1 MIDQKTSLPVVQGTA
16 SQQDGM
22 ADAIAAIIVIT
33 RREWL
38 SPASG
43 ALAPGDATVNHASTA
58 HPLIRFALDGKRA
71 GAWRAR
77 AARQRWLQSVENIAD
92 PESAG

>member
-1 MIDQKTSLPVVQGTA
+1 MIDQETSLPFIQGTA

-38 SPASG
+38 SPASV
-43 ALAPGDATVNHASTA
+43 ALVPGDATVNRAGTA

-77 AARQRWLQSVENIAD
+77 AARQSCLQSVENMAD

>member
-1 MIDQKTSLPVVQGTA
+1 MIDQDTSLLFMQGTA
-16 SQQDGM
+16 SQRDGM

-38 SPASG
+38 SQASG
-43 ALAPGDATVNHASTA
+43 ALAPGDATVNRAGTA

-71 GAWRAR
+71 NAWRAR
-77 AARQRWLQSVENIAD
+77 AARRRWLRCVDSIAD
-92 PESAG
+92 PKSAG